1 MNIPDIDFT
10 RIRSLGPGGQ
20 RDGYEQF
27 ICQQVAQEPPTADAQ
42 FVSLHGAGG
51 DGGVECYWTLPG
63 GTEHGWQ
70 AKYWTS
76 HTDVDKAQ
84 LDRSVEAAL
93 DQHPNLTKYAIAIP
107 ADPTGPTGG
116 RGKSLLEKITDP
128 GGWLENWKSAATARG
143 MTVEFEFE
151 WATNIVTRL
160 ERLDTTGI
168 QRRYWFDADVL
179 AAQWWED
186 RLQEAVDAARPRYM
200 PELNVE
206 VPAARSIAALCSDD
220 EWWAVVSGQIDKVN
234 DSASRMRSAKDEVLA
249 ADLSTALDATTKV
262 TDALAAWHTSHTITA
277 LDDLAQALAEASKIV
292 SDQEA
297 VEVAAMNA
305 KYPDENWDTQSW
317 RQFQAGYQVSFP
329 ARAVDALRELGEK
342 LTDATGLLISPV
354 GRLAAGQIALMTGAA
369 GIGKTY
375 LAIDAVVR
383 RLGQARPSVMMHGRW
398 FTDHDPLTHLRDVLK
413 MPSDLTSEEAIALL
427 DQSARVAGV
436 HTLLVIDA
444 LNDTRPRSTWRDN
457 LERLITAVGRYPNV
471 RLLLTARTHYVGQVL
486 PPGLTLLRF
495 EHTGFEGVE
504 FEAVSEYAA
513 FYGLEPPT
521 SPPIHGEFDNP
532 LYLRLVCEALKN
544 NARLSLDQATMGLD
558 ELTRM
563 VLDNANNVVSDRI
576 DASPSDRLVH
586 QAMHALAAAIA
597 DGGDPLLTRAQ
608 AQALLAPIW
617 SDRSAEKSLLDAL
630 IAQGLVEEDVIPD
643 GSPYG
648 ADIIT
653 ITFERIGHH
662 LIISDALSN
671 VTDAAGITAELG
683 GRLGRGIGLDSTID
697 LGLLEATSVVV
708 AERFGFELT
717 EFRTEIGDDDA
728 IAAAVV
734 AGIGWRSNSSI
745 TDATRDVVVDA
756 LRRAD
761 VCSDALTMLFRLA
774 ARPDHPLNADW
785 LHEFLA
791 SLNMGA
797 RDSFLPGWFHITHD
811 TSGAVDRL
819 TRWARDKPL
828 HQVGEQTARLWV
840 TALLWATS
848 ASDRR
853 VREPAT
859 IAAVRLLTRH
869 SGQAAGLL
877 DRFTVVDDE
886 WVVERACEAAYAAL
900 LANGTQDDWAAA
912 AEVVWKNIFSVP
924 SAVTPNAAVRDAA
937 RSILEAANNR
947 GTLPAG
953 VTVDQF
959 RPPYTSDW
967 PLTWPTDTDIA
978 AYDTS
983 SYPKL
988 VHSATGDDFFI
999 YQLSP
1004 ELRDRPGIDLP
1015 SAGRWVVTE
1024 VIRLG
1029 YQPEL
1034 HASFDGYV
1042 VGKFGIFRSKPAWIE
1057 RIGKKYQWIALNRLI
1072 GIVSDHAPKT
1082 PDSWDPPAPAV
1093 PGPHTDISRQVDPTI
1108 VEFAPTD
1115 QTPRPW
1121 VPAYDWARTVAKT
1134 DAEWIAD
1141 GTDLPD
1147 IAVHEAVFEGRPH
1160 IVLSGTYDWNNGSDI
1175 TKRARGIWT
1184 HIYTHLV
1191 ATQDLA
1197 SAISELEGR
1206 DLLGKRIASNP
1217 EMHYGYVG
1225 EFPYG
1230 HHHGLGI
1237 HVMRHERT
1245 EPLIVPTQPAVWRLL
1260 GEYEYAPGDQNTIS
1274 LYMPAPE
1281 FFGLAPGELH
1291 WNGCN
1296 GWTDHTG
1303 RLVVTLRHT
1312 GNVGQNELLVDAE
1325 WLERWLTAEQKS
1337 LFWVENT
1344 GKDVYRGFGGGG
1356 GHPGRLARSQVRSWT
1371 PGGSM
1376 QIAAPGWYRVAAS
1389 TP

>member
-1 MNIPDIDFT
+1 MVGSRQRPD
-10 RIRSLGPGGQ
+10 
-20 RDGYEQF
+20 
-27 ICQQVAQEPPTADAQ
+27 
-42 FVSLHGAGG
+42 
-51 DGGVECYWTLPG
+51 
-63 GTEHGWQ
+63 
-70 AKYWTS
+70 
-76 HTDVDKAQ
+76 
-84 LDRSVEAAL
+84 
-93 DQHPNLTKYAIAIP
+93 
-107 ADPTGPTGG
+107 
-116 RGKSLLEKITDP
+116 
-128 GGWLENWKSAATARG
+128 
-143 MTVEFEFE
+143 
-151 WATNIVTRL
+151 
-160 ERLDTTGI
+160 
-168 QRRYWFDADVL
+168 
-179 AAQWWED
+179 
-186 RLQEAVDAARPRYM
+186 PR
-200 PELNVE
+200 
-206 VPAARSIAALCSDD
+206 
-220 EWWAVVSGQIDKVN
+220 VN
-234 DSASRMRSAKDEVLA
+234 DSARRVRDAKREVPT
-249 ADLSTALDATTKV
+249 ADLNAALDATTKV
-262 TDALAAWHTSHTITA
+262 TDALAAWHTSRTTTG
-277 LDDLAQALAEASKIV
+277 LDDLAQALDEASKIV

-297 VEVAAMNA
+297 VEVAALDT
-305 KYPDENWDTQSW
+305 KYPDYNWDTPSW
-317 RQFQAGYQVSFP
+317 RQFQAGYQISFP
-329 ARAVDALRELGEK
+329 AAAVDALRGLGEK
-342 LTDATGLLISPV
+342 LNAATGLLIGPA
-354 GRLAAGQIALMTGAA
+354 GRLAAAQVALMTGAA

-383 RLGQARPSVMMHGRW
+383 RLGQSRPSVMMHGRW
-398 FTDHDPLTHLRDVLK
+398 FTDRDPLTHLRDVLK
-413 MPSDLTSEEAIALL
+413 MPSDLTGEEAITLL
-427 DQSARVAGV
+427 DESARVAGV
-436 HTLLVIDA
+436 PTLLVIDA
-444 LNDTRPRSTWRDN
+444 INDTRPRSTWRDN
-457 LERLITAVGRYPNV
+457 LERLITTVDRYPNV

-486 PPGLTLLRF
+486 PPGLTLPQF

-544 NARLSLDQATMGLD
+544 NTRLSLDQATMGLD
-558 ELTRM
+558 ELTKM
-563 VLDNANNVVSDRI
+563 VLDNANNIVSDRI
-576 DASPSDRLVH
+576 DAPPSDRLVH
-586 QAMHALAAAIA
+586 QAMHALASAIA
-597 DGGDPLLTRAQ
+597 DGGSPFLTRAQ
-608 AQALLAPIW
+608 AQAQLAPIW

-630 IAQGLVEEDVIPD
+630 IAQGLVEEDVVPD
-643 GSPYG
+643 GSPHG

-653 ITFERIGHH
+653 ITFERFGHH
-662 LIISDALSN
+662 LIVSDALSD
-671 VTDAAGITAELG
+671 VTDAAGIAAELG
-683 GRLGRGIGLDSTID
+683 GHLGTVIGLGGTID

-708 AERFGFELT
+708 AERFGLELT

-728 IAAAVV
+728 IAAAVI
-734 AGIGWRSNSSI
+734 AGIGWRNNRSI
-745 TDATRDVVVDA
+745 TDATRDIVVDA
-756 LRRAD
+756 LRLAD
-761 VCSDALTMLFRLA
+761 VCSDALTMLFRLS

-785 LHEFLA
+785 LHEFLTG
-791 SLNMGA
+791 LNMGA
-797 RDSFLPGWFHITHD
+797 RDSFLPGWFHITHG

-819 TRWARDKPL
+819 IRWAREKPL
-828 HQVGEQTARLWV
+828 NHVGEQTTRLWV

-859 IAAVRLLTRH
+859 IAAARLLTRH
-869 SGQAAGLL
+869 PGQAAGLL

-886 WVVERACEAAYAAL
+886 WVLERACEAAYAAL
-900 LANGTQDDWAAA
+900 LAKGTRDDWAAA
-912 AEVVWKNIFSVP
+912 AAVVWKNIFSVP

-947 GTLPAG
+947 GALPAG

-959 RPPYTSDW
+959 RPPYTSNW
-967 PLTWPTDTDIA
+967 PPTWPTDTDIA
-978 AYDTS
+978 AYDTT

-988 VHSATGDDFFI
+988 VVSATGDDFFR

-1004 ELRDRPGIDLP
+1004 ELEDRPGIDLP
-1015 SAGRWVVTE
+1015 SAARWIVTE

-1029 YQPEL
+1029 YQPRL

-1042 VGKFGIFRSKPAWIE
+1042 ISKFGSGRPKPAWIE

-1072 GIVSDHAPKT
+1072 GMVSDHVPKT

-1108 VEFAPTD
+1108 VEYALAD

-1121 VPAYDWARTVAKT
+1121 VPAYDWAPTVAKT

-1141 GTDLPD
+1141 DTDLPD
-1147 IAVHEAVFEGRPH
+1147 VAVNEAVFEGHPY
-1160 IVLSGTYDWNNGSDI
+1160 IVLAGTYDWKNGSD
-1175 TKRARGIWT
+1175 TTEHTRGIWT
-1184 HIYTHLV
+1184 HLYTHLV

-1197 SAISELEGR
+1197 AAISELEGR

-1237 HVMRHERT
+1237 HVMRHEWT
-1245 EPLIVPTQPAVWRLL
+1245 EPLTIPTQPAAWRLL
-1260 GEYEYAPGDQNTIS
+1260 GEYGYAPGNQNTFS

-1296 GWTDHTG
+1296 GWTDDTG
-1303 RLVVTLRHT
+1303 QLVVTLRHT

-1337 LFWVENT
+1337 LIWVENT
-1344 GKDVYRGFGGGG
+1344 GKDVYRGVGGGG
-1356 GHPGRLARSQVRSWT
+1356 SHPGRLTRSQVRSWT
-1371 PGGSM
+1371 PDGST
-1376 QIAAPGWYRVAAS
+1376 QTAAPGWYHVAAS